1 MVSTLSREKKKK
13 TLSFDEQRDI
23 IPTGVAADSEKVK
36 LGCL

>member
-1 MVSTLSREKKKK
+1 MVSTLSRGKKK
-13 TLSFDEQRDI
+13 LSFDEQRDI

>member
-1 MVSTLSREKKKK
+1 MVSTLSRGKKKK
-13 TLSFDEQRDI
+13 LSFDEQRDI